1 MTHEVY
7 MQRCLELARKG
18 AGYTAPNPM
27 VGCVIVDESNNIIG
41 EGYHQAYGGPHAEVN
56 AIASV
61 KDKTQLKHSTLYV
74 NLEPCAHYGK
84 TPPCANLI
92 VEMGIPRVVIG
103 MKDPHEK
110 VAGKG
115 IEILLQSGIEV
126 IVGVEENA
134 CRELNKRFI
143 TFHEKQRPY
152 IVLKWAQ
159 TADGF
164 IGKPGEK
171 IKISHP
177 ETDVLVHQWRSEEQ
191 AILIGSRTAIND
203 NPELTVRQVKGRNPI
218 RLILNNKSPL
228 PPDLKIWNNEAAT
241 YVIESSP
248 NDSLHPFLQFCRT
261 NHIISVLV
269 EGGAYTLQH
278 FINAGLW
285 DEARVITNPNLTLHT
300 GIKAPALHPAKCVQ
314 TISMNQDIIKI
325 FHPEKL

>member
-1 MTHEVY
+1 MTPEVY
-7 MQRCLELARKG
+7 MNRCLELASKG
-18 AGYTAPNPM
+18 GGYTAPNPM
-27 VGCVIVDESNNIIG
+27 VGCVIVNEENKIIG

-61 KDKTQLKHSTLYV
+61 KDKTQLKNCTLYV
-74 NLEPCAHYGK
+74 NLEPCSHYGK

-92 VEMGIPRVVIG
+92 VEMGIPRVVVG

-115 IEILLQSGIEV
+115 IEILRRAGIEV
-126 IVGVEENA
+126 KVGVKENA

-159 TADGF
+159 TVDGF
-164 IGKPGEK
+164 IGQPGEK
-171 IKISHP
+171 IKISHS

-191 AILIGSRTAIND
+191 AILIGSHTAIND
-203 NPELTVRQVKGRNPI
+203 NPELTVRWVKGKNPI
-218 RLILNNKSPL
+218 RLILNNNSTL
-228 PPDLKIWNNEAAT
+228 PPNLKIWNNEAAT

-248 NDSLHPFLQFCRT
+248 NDSLQPFIQFCRT

-269 EGGAYTLQH
+269 EGGAYTLQN
-278 FINAGLW
+278 FIHAGLW
-285 DEARVITNPNLTLHT
+285 DEARVITNTKLSLHT
-300 GIKAPALHPAKCVQ
+300 GVKAPTLHLAKSSQ
-314 TISMNQDIIKI
+314 TIYMSEDIIEI

>member
-7 MQRCLELARKG
+7 MQRCLELASKG

-27 VGCVIVDESNNIIG
+27 VGCVIVNEENKIIG

-61 KDKTQLKHSTLYV
+61 DDKTQLKNSTLYV

-103 MKDPHEK
+103 IKDPHKK
-110 VAGKG
+110 VASKG
-115 IEILLQSGIEV
+115 IEILRQAGIEV
-126 IVGVEENA
+126 LVGIEENA

-143 TFHEKQRPY
+143 TFHEKQRPF
-152 IVLKWAQ
+152 IILKWAQ
-159 TADGF
+159 SSDGF
-164 IGKPGEK
+164 IGKLGEK

-177 ETDVLVHQWRSEEQ
+177 KTDVLVHQWRSEEQ

-203 NPELTVRQVKGRNPI
+203 NPELTVRWVKGRNPM
-218 RLILNNKSPL
+218 RLILNYNSPL
-228 PPDLKIWNNEAAT
+228 PPNLKIWNNEAAT
-241 YVIESSP
+241 YIIESSP
-248 NDSLHPFLQFCRT
+248 NDSLQLFIQFCIT
-261 NHIISVLV
+261 NQIISVLI
-269 EGGAYTLQH
+269 EGGTYTLQQ

-285 DEARVITNPNLTLHT
+285 DEARVITNTNLTLHN
-300 GIKAPALHPAKCVQ
+300 GVKAPALHHAKWVQ
-314 TISMNQDIIKI
+314 TISMSQDIIQI
-325 FHPEKL
+325 FHPEIR